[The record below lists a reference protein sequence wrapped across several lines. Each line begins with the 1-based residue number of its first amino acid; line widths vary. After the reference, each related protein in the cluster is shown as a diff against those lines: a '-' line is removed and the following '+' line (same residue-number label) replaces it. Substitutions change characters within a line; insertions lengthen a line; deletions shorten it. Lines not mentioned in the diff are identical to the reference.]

1 MQLLPRATPPPPYP
15 RLPLSP
21 LHHPKL
27 KASFHQAVSQGMVIS
42 STWSPH
48 SKGKGHEKK
57 EEEEET
63 GGVYRKWQLSVI
75 SGVRFPRSSTVEVL
89 SCLLDYSPVTRPPL
103 AARRLGKRVFIWVVC
118 HSEQNWAFLSKEEG
132 RMYFRQREFAYLL
145 FLGCQSQEWNNVSS
159 VCFFCS
165 PPAPPAATLLQNH
178 TLILG
183 IHEFKHKF

>member
-103 AARRLGKRVFIWVVC
+103 GHLSLQGGWERGFLSGQFATLNKTELFLVRKKGECILGKENLLTYCFQVVKVKSETVFHLSASSAHPQPHLQP
-118 HSEQNWAFLSKEEG
+118 HSC
-132 RMYFRQREFAYLL
+132 RT
-145 FLGCQSQEWNNVSS
+145 
-159 VCFFCS
+159 
-165 PPAPPAATLLQNH
+165 TL
-178 TLILG
+178 
-183 IHEFKHKF
+183 